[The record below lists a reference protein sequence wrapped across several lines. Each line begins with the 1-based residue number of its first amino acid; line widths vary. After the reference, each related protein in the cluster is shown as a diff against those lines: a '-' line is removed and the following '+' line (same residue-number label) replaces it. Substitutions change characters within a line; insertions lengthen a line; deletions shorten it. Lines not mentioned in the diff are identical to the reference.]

1 MSSTAA
7 LQLLSLVTRY
17 TVPGVS
23 PPSLGSWAVVT
34 GATDGIG
41 KGFAQQ
47 LAKQGLNLVLVSRSL
62 DKLTTVAK
70 EIEEKFDVKTKVVD
84 IDFTVD
90 RDAQSR
96 LETETKDLNVGVLIN
111 NVGVSYDHPEYF
123 LQIGRRK
130 ILNVCRSESRLWSDN
145 GPGKCR
151 DVVECNIMSMMDVTR
166 AVLPGM
172 LARGRGAVLNLSS
185 FLAYG
190 GPLLT
195 VYAASKAFVRQFTE
209 DLDREY
215 RDQGQW
221 RLVRGSIVSMSPPC
235 PGVRVS
241 CVAPYYVASNMSK
254 IRVSSASLTVPSPD
268 TYAASVLGS
277 LGLATSSAGYWPHEL
292 ITLAIRCVATS
303 TRLSAD

>member
-1 MSSTAA
+1 MSSTATM
-7 LQLLSLVTRY
+7 QLLSLVTRY

-130 ILNVCRSESRLWSDN
+130 ILNVCSSESRLWSDN

-185 FLAYG
+185 FLAHG

-221 RLVRGSIVSMSPPC
+221 RLVRDSIVSILC
-235 PGVRVS
+235 HHRVQA
-241 CVAPYYVASNMSK
+241 C
-254 IRVSSASLTVPSPD
+254 
-268 TYAASVLGS
+268 G
-277 LGLATSSAGYWPHEL
+277 
-292 ITLAIRCVATS
+292 
-303 TRLSAD
+303 